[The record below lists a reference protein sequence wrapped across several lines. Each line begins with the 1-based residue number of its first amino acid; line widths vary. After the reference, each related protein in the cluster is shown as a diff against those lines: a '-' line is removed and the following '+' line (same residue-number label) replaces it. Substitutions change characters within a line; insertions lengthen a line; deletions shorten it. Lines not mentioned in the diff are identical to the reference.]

1 MSLVPKVLDGKFL
14 DHPLP
19 PKPREEEAKLSPN
32 ARTSHVTY
40 NTAQLISQWDSATPA
55 LFSFSRKEFRENL
68 LPRDSPLVHFY
79 VMLFCAGC
87 FRMRD
92 EFDDSFTLWFDLTMH
107 LQGPFAIYVLYNCC
121 LMLCIPRS
129 EDILLFCKLC
139 ELMVISDQPIRWWVH
154 SMYFSADRAPK
165 VYIRLGR

>member
-1 MSLVPKVLDGKFL
+1 MLDGKFL

-19 PKPREEEAKLSPN
+19 PKPTEEEAKLSPN

-40 NTAQLISQWDSATPA
+40 NTAQLISQWVSATPA

-68 LPRDSPLVHFY
+68 LPSDSPLVHFY

-87 FRMRD
+87 FKMRY

-107 LQGPFAIYVLYNCC
+107 LPGHFAIYVSYNCC

-129 EDILLFCKLC
+129 EDILLLFRLC
-139 ELMVISDQPIRWWVH
+139 ELMVISDQPIRWWVQ
-154 SMYFSADRAPK
+154 SMYFAADRAPK
-165 VYIRLGR
+165 VYIGLSR

>member
-40 NTAQLISQWDSATPA
+40 NTAQLISQWDSAIPA
-55 LFSFSRKEFRENL
+55 LFSLSWKAFRENL
-68 LPRDSPLVHFY
+68 LPSDPPFVHIC

-87 FRMRD
+87 FKMRY

-107 LQGPFAIYVLYNCC
+107 SKDLLLYMYYIIAVWCCVFQEMRIYPALSQV
-121 LMLCIPRS
+121 MWAHG
-129 EDILLFCKLC
+129 DIW
-139 ELMVISDQPIRWWVH
+139 PAH
-154 SMYFSADRAPK
+154 
-165 VYIRLGR
+165 